1 MTDATAL
8 TRYTSSYVAKKAL
21 FSFLGNAFRLYDQ
34 AGKLRFYVKQ
44 KAFKLKEEITVYA
57 DEGQSEPMLRIKARN
72 ILDTSATY
80 DVTDAA
86 SGQVVGALRRKGLK
100 SLFRDEWTVLDAD
113 ETELGIIQEDSGMMA
128 MVRRFLIKIIPQ
140 TFKVIIGG
148 VEIGKIKQ
156 RFRLFGLTYD
166 VDYGAD
172 TDSKLDPRLGVAAVV
187 LLLAIEGKQK

>member
-1 MTDATAL
+1 ML
-8 TRYTSSYVAKKAL
+8 VSVAY
-21 FSFLGNAFRLYDQ
+21 RLYDQ